1 MWHYLDTL
9 WQFRNLVLLLNDA
22 FLLGLEFVR
31 MRIEQTIFHYWV
43 DHAHH
48 FSTEFLYTCSCERD
62 HITSITITV
71 SILRDV
77 GARWEIGGGGANC
90 CGVRVTHLFCVVLC
104 LCVLLVFVLCLV
116 CPVSLECPF
125 LVFPLAFSSVAPFS
139 LFRFSYIAWH
149 FYFPVHSESPSD
161 TAVLPANRVEGTT
174 YIIKTISFVL
184 LVNVTISKLLS
195 SI

>member
-77 GARWEIGGGGANC
+77 GARSEIGGGELI
-90 CGVRVTHLFCVVLC
+90 VVESVLLIFSVLC
-104 LCVLLVFVLCLV
+104 CVCVFCLSSSCVLCVQCLSNV
-116 CPVSLECPF
+116 HSW
-125 LVFPLAFSSVAPFS
+125 FS
-139 LFRFSYIAWH
+139 LW
-149 FYFPVHSESPSD
+149 
-161 TAVLPANRVEGTT
+161 
-174 YIIKTISFVL
+174 
-184 LVNVTISKLLS
+184 LS
-195 SI
+195 LA